1 MPLDDGADEMLGKI
15 EKGSL
20 AMRQFARLSTQEFD
34 ELTRFLREEQTIIDQ
49 KLRKTK
55 EHEALL
61 RFQGRAEFLED
72 LLDLIRRAP
81 DMT

>member
-1 MPLDDGADEMLGKI
+1 MLNKI
-15 EKGSL
+15 EQGSP

-34 ELTRFLREEQTIIDQ
+34 ELTRFLRGEQTIIDI

-61 RFQGRAEFLED
+61 RFQGRAELLED
-72 LLDLIRRAP
+72 LLDLIRKAP
-81 DMT
+81 EMT

>member
-1 MPLDDGADEMLGKI
+1 MLNKI
-15 EKGSL
+15 EKGSP

-34 ELTRFLREEQTIIDQ
+34 ELTRFLRGEQTIIDG

-55 EHEALL
+55 EYEALL
-61 RFQGRAEFLED
+61 RFQGRAEFLEE

-81 DMT
+81 DLT